1 MQLRFSI
8 VNMIFYV
15 VFIVPFVVQFPI
27 LYILA
32 KVVDIEA
39 MFGLVDV
46 GFRKGVD
53 TRDVPRAQV
62 YL

>member
-1 MQLRFSI
+1 
-8 VNMIFYV
+8 MIFYV
-15 VFIVPFVVQFPI
+15 VFLVLSVVQFSI
-27 LYILA
+27 LSILA

-39 MFGLVDV
+39 MFGLVDA

>member
-1 MQLRFSI
+1 M
-8 VNMIFYV
+8 
-15 VFIVPFVVQFPI
+15 
-27 LYILA
+27 YILA
-32 KVVDIEA
+32 NVVDIEA

-46 GFRKGVD
+46 GFREGVD

>member
-1 MQLRFSI
+1 VLI
-8 VNMIFYV
+8 VL
-15 VFIVPFVVQFPI
+15 FVVQFSI

-39 MFGLVDV
+39 MFGLVDA